1 MTTSTWLLP
10 GWAYGAITILGL
22 AAVTALSRGFFLWS
36 KRDLRLP
43 DDTSGEHSTDTASA
57 PVSLDLDELETWA
70 IRQALQRTGGNITQ
84 AAKILGCVRDT
95 LASKIKKKGIDPK
108 LVET

>member
-1 MTTSTWLLP
+1 VLECSV
-10 GWAYGAITILGL
+10 ALGDRDTL
-22 AAVTALSRGFFLWS
+22 DVA
-36 KRDLRLP
+36 DLRLP
-43 DDTSGEHSTDTASA
+43 DEVSGGRSADAASQ
-57 PVSLDLDELETWA
+57 PPSLDLEELETWA

-108 LVET
+108 LVEAG